1 MFTQQETID
10 AKPAYAEQP
19 LPAGKHL
26 IMVVDD
32 LEPNRII
39 LNDQII
45 SLGHVPCQAVN
56 GLDALEKIGQ
66 RAPDLILMDIVMPK
80 MDGYELLEHLKAD
93 PRFKHIPVIMISALD
108 ELSSVVRCIKQ
119 GAIDYMVKPFNPVL
133 LKARINAALASKRLH
148 DEHEAHRKQIEQYNQ
163 KLESR
168 VRERTRELYESRK
181 EIIFRLGRAAEYRDN
196 ETGLHVFRMSHI
208 CARLAREIGLDEEEC
223 QMILLASPLHDI
235 GKIGIPDSILLKPG
249 KLDKEEWEIMK
260 THTTIGAEI
269 LSESN
274 SDLLKMAE
282 LIALTHQEKW
292 DGSGY
297 PKGLRG
303 EEIPLVGRIVT
314 LCDVFDALTSKRP
327 YKRKW
332 TNEEAKN
339 YIEQEAGTHF
349 DPKLAKVFLR
359 ILPDILEIQS
369 RFQENDG
376 ESYQAQSARILS

>member
-1 MFTQQETID
+1 MITEQKMTKD
-10 AKPAYAEQP
+10 TTTALPLKPT
-19 LPAGKHL
+19 GKHL

-39 LNDQII
+39 LNDQIL
-45 SLGHVPCQAVN
+45 SLGHTPCQAVN
-56 GLDALEKIGQ
+56 GLDALDKIAQ
-66 RAPDLILMDIVMPK
+66 QPPDLILMDIVMPK
-80 MDGYELLEHLKAD
+80 MDGYTLLDQLKGD
-93 PRFKHIPVIMISALD
+93 ERFKHIPVIMISALD

-163 KLESR
+163 KLEMR
-168 VRERTRELYESRK
+168 VRERTKELYESRK

-208 CARLAREIGLDEEEC
+208 CARLAREIGLSEEEC

-249 KLDKEEWEIMK
+249 KLDKDEWEIMK
-260 THTTIGAEI
+260 SHTTIGAEI
-269 LSESN
+269 LSESK

-297 PKGLRG
+297 PRGLRG
-303 EEIPLVGRIVT
+303 KDIPLVGRIVT
-314 LCDVFDALTSKRP
+314 ICDVFDALTSKRP

-332 TNEEAKN
+332 TNEEAKD
-339 YIEQEAGTHF
+339 YIEQEAGKHF
-349 DPKLAKVFLR
+349 DPELTKVFLN
-359 ILPDILEIQS
+359 ILPDVLEIQA
-369 RFQENDG
+369 RFQENDD
-376 ESYQAQSARILS
+376 ESYQAQSQRLSS